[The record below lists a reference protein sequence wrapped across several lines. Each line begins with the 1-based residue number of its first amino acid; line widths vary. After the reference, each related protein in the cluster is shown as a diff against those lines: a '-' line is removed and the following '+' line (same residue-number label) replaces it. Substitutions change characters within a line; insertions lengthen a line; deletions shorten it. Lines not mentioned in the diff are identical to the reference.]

1 MSDQERAEAAARV
14 LADAITCLAKDLTG
28 QGESEIL
35 ATLRVTAEPDF
46 ISYIWDWYWRPAGAT
61 RSSAGMA
68 AQPRPPR
75 QVTPGLHAP
84 GPRIT
89 I

>member
-1 MSDQERAEAAARV
+1 MSDQDRAEAAARV

-28 QGESEIL
+28 RSEGEIL

-46 ISYIWDWYWRPAGAT
+46 ISYIWDWFWRPEGAT

-84 GPRIT
+84 GPRVT

>member
-1 MSDQERAEAAARV
+1 MSDQDRAEAAARV

-28 QGESEIL
+28 RSEGEIL

-46 ISYIWDWYWRPAGAT
+46 VSYIWDWFWRPEGAT

-84 GPRIT
+84 GPRVT

>member
-1 MSDQERAEAAARV
+1 MSDQDRAEAAARV

-28 QGESEIL
+28 RSEGEIL

-46 ISYIWDWYWRPAGAT
+46 ISYIWDWFWRPEGAT

-68 AQPRPPR
+68 AQRRPPR

-84 GPRIT
+84 GPRVT

>member
-1 MSDQERAEAAARV
+1 MSDQDRAEAAARV

-28 QGESEIL
+28 RSEGEIL

-46 ISYIWDWYWRPAGAT
+46 VSYIWDWFWRPEGAT

-68 AQPRPPR
+68 AQRRPPR

-84 GPRIT
+84 GPRVT

>member
-14 LADAITCLAKDLTG
+14 LADATTCLAKDLTG
-28 QGESEIL
+28 RSEGEIL
-35 ATLRVTAEPDF
+35 VTLRVTAEPDF
-46 ISYIWDWYWRPAGAT
+46 ISYIWDWFWRPEGAT